1 MKLQFSQPITSLPP
15 GTPAYIA
22 ARCEVLN
29 GDQPVGYFEKH
40 DFAKGL
46 PVSSS
51 IALDLEDI
59 TPCQC
64 YAFRDLN
71 GMTQLASRDREHLLQ
86 RIVEWLSV
94 SR

>member
-1 MKLQFSQPITSLPP
+1 MTLQFTAPAPLPP
-15 GTPAYIA
+15 GTPAHVV
-22 ARCEVLN
+22 ARCDVLN
-29 GDQPVGYFEKH
+29 GQQKVGYFEKH
-40 DFAKGL
+40 DFAPGRL

-59 TPCQC
+59 PPSQC

-71 GMTQLASRDREHLLQ
+71 GMTQLASRDRDHLLQ
-86 RIVEWLSV
+86 RIAEWLGI